1 MSDEAW
7 RVRVSGGEEAAV
19 SPCVVRSLERLAE
32 LNEIPVRSLIRSLIR
47 SCRQRRNSVSILL
60 SYSWMRLASSLC
72 G

>member
-1 MSDEAW
+1 MSDEVW

-19 SPCVVRSLERLAE
+19 SPCVVRTLERLAE
-32 LNEIPVRSLIRSLIR
+32 LNEIPVRSLIR